1 MSSLRILEQEGREL
15 ENQSKEIMNATA
27 DNEMLPEYKF
37 DYSKSRP
44 NRFAAMK
51 KDRTVVLPDPD
62 VATVFTT
69 PEAVNKALRALI
81 AATPAIPKKRTV
93 R

>member
-27 DNEMLPEYKF
+27 DDQMLPQYKF
-37 DYSKSRP
+37 DYSKVRL
-44 NRFAAMK
+44 NRVAALK
-51 KDRTVVLPDPD
+51 KNRTVVLPDPD

-69 PEAVNKALRALI
+69 PEAVNEA
-81 AATPAIPKKRTV
+81 
-93 R
+93 